1 MLIKLTL
8 QIPLHLDLYPC
19 YVAAVIY
26 ELVIHYKFTSQ
37 QSVPAEFRYK

>member
-8 QIPLHLDLYPC
+8 QIPLHLGFYPC
-19 YVAAVIY
+19 YIAVVVY

-37 QSVPAEFRYK
+37 QSMPAEFRYK